1 MEFDL
6 SQTPEQYPMDEPST
20 GQIFKNVKNIQVGAG
35 TTQFQ
40 ASKDGIFLGAE
51 KFADAPFSVDMDG
64 NLKSTAG
71 AFSGELLIGNPNN
84 SQVEITSVA
93 GVGKIIF
100 LYDGS
105 QLGNIVSLSNGTVSY
120 FTANDCYFGTTQGQI
135 MRLLNATDGAFPAGS
150 VQLRTSGSK
159 IGWQSGRS
167 LKDESSA
174 ISCDADFIPDSDKG
188 QDLGYENRRWRNVKA
203 DVFWQSTNTNG
214 SRMVYDFG
222 YVEMNLLPK
231 RLLKKRTSKN
241 GMMMSNGY
249 VPGMKLP
256 YKIGTVL
263 KWSSRGLAESKKEND
278 FAIAIAN
285 ENGLP
290 IVLGA
295 EVVRLIGKAKIGDY
309 IVPSNIS
316 GCAKAINKKELTEGL
331 SIIGRCLKSKK
342 TEEEEL
348 TMVMI
353 KF

>member
-1 MEFDL
+1 
-6 SQTPEQYPMDEPST
+6 
-20 GQIFKNVKNIQVGAG
+20 
-35 TTQFQ
+35 
-40 ASKDGIFLGAE
+40 
-51 KFADAPFSVDMDG
+51 
-64 NLKSTAG
+64 
-71 AFSGELLIGNPNN
+71 
-84 SQVEITSVA
+84 
-93 GVGKIIF
+93 
-100 LYDGS
+100 
-105 QLGNIVSLSNGTVSY
+105 
-120 FTANDCYFGTTQGQI
+120 
-135 MRLLNATDGAFPAGS
+135 
-150 VQLRTSGSK
+150 
-159 IGWQSGRS
+159 
-167 LKDESSA
+167 
-174 ISCDADFIPDSDKG
+174 
-188 QDLGYENRRWRNVKA
+188 
-203 DVFWQSTNTNG
+203 
-214 SRMVYDFG
+214 
-222 YVEMNLLPK
+222 
-231 RLLKKRTSKN
+231 
-241 GMMMSNGY
+241 MMMSNGY